1 MQIALIERGCLLY
14 LVQMKSLQLTK
25 PHMLVAVG
33 LPGSG
38 KTFFAERFSDT
49 FNTPYVD
56 YGYYSRVTDD
66 ANSGSELAEHTIN
79 LLVRT
84 EQTII
89 LEGRG
94 STKAERKSMV
104 EAAAKKGYAMLFVW
118 VQTEPGTAE
127 QRAVYTKGAT
137 ISQSQFDKQAAA
149 FENLVSGEQFV
160 VISGK
165 HTFPSQAKTVLKRLV
180 TERPTT
186 VPKPKITATRPPA
199 STPRVRGR
207 INVG

>member
-1 MQIALIERGCLLY
+1 
-14 LVQMKSLQLTK
+14 MKSLQLTK

-49 FNTPYVD
+49 FNAPYVD
-56 YGYYSRVTDD
+56 YGYYSRVTGSDE
-66 ANSGSELAEHTIN
+66 SGSELADHTID
-79 LLVRT
+79 LLIRT
-84 EQTII
+84 EQTMVI
-89 LEGRG
+89 EGRG
-94 STKAERKSMV
+94 TTKAERKLMV
-104 EAAAKKGYAMLFVW
+104 EAAAKKGYQMLFVW

-137 ISQSQFDKQAAA
+137 MTQSQFDKQAAA
-149 FENLVSGEQFV
+149 FENLVANEQYV

-165 HTFPSQAKTVLKRLV
+165 HTFSSQAKTVLKKLV

-186 VPKPKITATRPPA
+186 AAKPKIIATRPPA
-199 STPRVRGR
+199 PTPRVRGR